1 MNLRKTIAGAAIAL
15 GGATVMLG
23 LGGTANAAV
32 DGNAAA
38 TPNLD
43 LELGKVANAGNL
55 ASIDTNNPAGKI
67 DAINFDAF
75 DVKALVENI
84 DAGATGLPGATLLGY
99 DNTEDPSNV
108 ELGALVDPS

>member
-32 DGNAAA
+32 DGTAHT

-55 ASIDTNNPAGKI
+55 ASIDTNNPAGKFE
-67 DAINFDAF
+67 AINFDAV
-75 DVKALVENI
+75 DVDGVVENV
-84 DAGATGLPGATLLGY
+84 DGQVVPTLLGY
-99 DNTEDPSNV
+99 DNTEEASNV
-108 ELGALVDPS
+108 GVGALVDGN

>member
-15 GGATVMLG
+15 GGATVLLG

-32 DGNAAA
+32 DGNAAT

-43 LELGKVANAGNL
+43 LELGKVANVGNL
-55 ASIDTNNPAGKI
+55 AGIDTNNPAGKI
-67 DAINFDAF
+67 EAINFDAV
-75 DVKALVENI
+75 DAEALVENV

-99 DNTEDPSNV
+99 DNTEEASNV
-108 ELGALVDPS
+108 AAGVGVDGS